1 MSDLRDTYEINFL
14 IDWGKQQDDVR
25 AMILTGSLASPAPYV
40 DAMSDYDVI
49 LILTDNL
56 PRFERREWLS
66 DFGTVLVAYRDPILP
81 NEELQSWGYVVQY
94 ESGLRIDFTLWT
106 VEMLQSLATMP
117 ELSAE
122 FDAGYRVLMD
132 KDSLTDSLKPPTH
145 RGYIPKPPT
154 EAEYLEKIENFLV
167 DACGVAKY
175 LWRDDLMAVKLV
187 LDHYMKQ
194 EGLLQMLEWQL
205 EIEHHWSVKPGPYGR
220 RLKKWLRPDLWSAL
234 EATYTG
240 ADIASNWQT
249 LERTIGLMQQVATE
263 VGDSLGYAY
272 PQAMHDRV
280 MAYLQ
285 DIQNKN

>member
-1 MSDLRDTYEINFL
+1 
-14 IDWGKQQDDVR
+14 
-25 AMILTGSLASPAPYV
+25 
-40 DAMSDYDVI
+40 
-49 LILTDNL
+49 
-56 PRFERREWLS
+56 
-66 DFGTVLVAYRDPILP
+66 
-81 NEELQSWGYVVQY
+81 
-94 ESGLRIDFTLWT
+94 
-106 VEMLQSLATMP
+106 
-117 ELSAE
+117 
-122 FDAGYRVLMD
+122 
-132 KDSLTDSLKPPTH
+132 
-145 RGYIPKPPT
+145 
-154 EAEYLEKIENFLV
+154 
-167 DACGVAKY
+167 
-175 LWRDDLMAVKLV
+175 MAVKLV